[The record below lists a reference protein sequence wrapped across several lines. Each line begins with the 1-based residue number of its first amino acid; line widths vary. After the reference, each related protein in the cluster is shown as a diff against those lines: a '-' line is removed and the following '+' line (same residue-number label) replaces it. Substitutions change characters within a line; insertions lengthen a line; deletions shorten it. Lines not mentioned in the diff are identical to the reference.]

1 MDTTIL
7 SKLGLDKN
15 EIKIYLYLIKNRV
28 QTVKQISETT
38 SVNRTSLYRYLTT
51 LARKGLIEW
60 LIDERGAKVKTTSPD
75 NLSLLFRNKKL
86 QISSIEKEL
95 PQLINELSIQKPS
108 EIFHTQIRYYK
119 GKKGIQQLFW
129 NTLQAIETTRS
140 YAPLRRREFI
150 DPSYEDEFENEWA
163 DRNLKDKI
171 ITNENRME
179 YITKKLVPVYKKTLN
194 IRIIPKT
201 KFYISNDIT
210 IYNNIIAI
218 ASLEKDNLVGIE
230 IENKEITKTQKS
242 IFDLVWSVAKSIDKY

>member
-7 SKLGLDKN
+7 SKLGLDEN
-15 EIKIYLYLIKNRV
+15 EVKVYLYLIKSHV

-75 NLSLLFRNKKL
+75 NLSLLFRNKKF
-86 QISSIEKEL
+86 QISSIEREL

-129 NTLQAIETTRS
+129 NTLQTTETTRS

-150 DPSYEDEFENEWA
+150 DPSYEDEFEQEWA
-163 DRNLKDKI
+163 NRNLKDKV
-171 ITNENRME
+171 ITNENRAE
-179 YITKKLVPVYKKTLN
+179 YIKKRLVPAYKNTLN
-194 IRIIPKT
+194 LRIIPRT

-210 IYNNIIAI
+210 IYNNVIAI
-218 ASLEKDNLVGIE
+218 ASLEKNNLVGVE
-230 IENKEITKTQKS
+230 IENKEIAKTQKS
-242 IFDLVWSVAKSIDKY
+242 IFDLVWTMAKPL